1 MIFEVVAR
9 TACCALS
16 VSDHVLCVFVFVYV
30 YVYVY
35 VFVFVFVF
43 ESANVVMY
51 I

>member
-1 MIFEVVAR
+1 MIFEVVTR

-16 VSDHVLCVFVFVYV
+16 VSDHVLRVFV

-35 VFVFVFVF
+35 VFVF
-43 ESANVVMY
+43 ESANVLMY